1 MATISDDDNKRNG
14 YGGGV
19 EAGGKGN
26 VEEMV

>member
-1 MATISDDDNKRNG
+1 MATMSDDDNERNG

-26 VEEMV
+26 VEKTV